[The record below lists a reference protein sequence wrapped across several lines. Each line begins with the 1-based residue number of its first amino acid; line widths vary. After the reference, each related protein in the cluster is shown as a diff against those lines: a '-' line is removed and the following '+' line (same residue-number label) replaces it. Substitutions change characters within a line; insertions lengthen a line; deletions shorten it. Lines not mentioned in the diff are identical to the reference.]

1 MVEVFEIAQKAK
13 KKKGKKAKVLKAKA
27 KAKPQPLPRSVRAL
41 LSYLGK
47 SDTAI
52 SGGRVPQ
59 RIQPTEQSIT
69 INLAGLERVSAP
81 PPQDMLRSFIASTKE
96 RTGQN
101 VQVNFQQQTYDQ
113 VAQLKKQ
120 LEEAEREQKR
130 YEGRLKQGEDVLGAL
145 QATTQTKGI
154 TQRQLQ
160 QSEAQLRQELE
171 QVKQEAIF
179 RSRQSR
185 AMVDSA
191 STQYRQVRENMGRF
205 YQSQGYGFAGGG
217 VAMGDMDVFDEVQPT
232 GAGRAE
238 SIGERARNDFYG
250 VLSDI
255 QGIGKAQV
263 AVGSPT
269 ATYSSLSRPESY
281 VAPTFTGGLER
292 SAGSSAKSA
301 PAPRRKIKIVAKKSS
316 PLQKAMTLDEK
327 IREKGRSVGMMV
339 AGGGEAQVG
348 VVSPLETPTAT
359 ALRSR
364 LAELAGTS
372 KSKVKLGI
380 KGRGAG
386 AKYATITTDI
396 EQLKGSGL
404 AGADLIQ
411 AIKQRHG
418 ANIQFV

>member
-13 KKKGKKAKVLKAKA
+13 KKKGKKGVKAKPKA

-47 SDTAI
+47 SETAI

-160 QSEAQLRQELE
+160 QSQAQLRQELE
-171 QVKQEAIF
+171 QVKQEAIS
-179 RSRQSR
+179 RSRQTQ

-191 STQYRQVRENMGRF
+191 STQYKQVRENMGRF
-205 YQSQGYGFAGGG
+205 YQSQGYGFSGGG
-217 VAMGDMDVFDEVQPT
+217 VVLGDMDVFDEVQPT

-238 SIGERARNDFYG
+238 SVGERAA
-250 VLSDI
+250 S
-255 QGIGKAQV
+255 
-263 AVGSPT
+263 
-269 ATYSSLSRPESY
+269 YSSLSRPDSY
-281 VAPTFTGGLER
+281 VAPLFTGGLEK
-292 SAGSSAKSA
+292 SAGSSAKSS
-301 PAPRRKIKIVAKKSS
+301 PAPLRKIKIVAKKGSG
-316 PLQKAMTLDEK
+316 LEKAMTLEQQIK
-327 IREKGRSVGMMV
+327 EKGRSVGMMV
-339 AGGGEAQVG
+339 AGGGEAPVG
-348 VVSPLETPTAT
+348 VASPLETPTAA

-396 EQLKGSGL
+396 EELRNSGL
-404 AGADLIQ
+404 SGADLIQ

-418 ANIQFV
+418 ANIAFS